1 MRITGKTGI
10 MFVLAHPVG
19 HVRASDV
26 LNRYFEAQGLDFATS
41 ALEVAPEALGT
52 VLDGIRAMGNVAG
65 FGVTI
70 PHKIAVIRHLDAI
83 TEEARRCGAVNFV
96 RREADGSLLGTNL
109 DGAGFVTGLRAA
121 GIEPAG
127 KNILQLGA
135 GGAGRAVAFALA
147 AAGAGALTILNRDEA
162 KAWELVRAVAA
173 AFPKLEVRTESSPQ
187 ETLDVLVNTTSL
199 GMKPDD
205 PLPCDPE
212 LIARAQVVCD
222 IVMNPPE
229 TKLLAVASRSGRSV
243 VPGRAMLDAQ
253 MELVAKF
260 LKIH

>member
-19 HVRASDV
+19 HVRASAV
-26 LNRYFEAQGLDFATS
+26 LNEYFQARGLDFA
-41 ALEVAPEALGT
+41 AAPLQVAPEDLGI
-52 VLDGIRAMGNVAG
+52 VLDGIRAMSNVAG

-96 RREADGSLLGTNL
+96 RREADGNLIGTNL
-109 DGAGFVTGLRAA
+109 DGVGFVTGLRAA
-121 GIEPAG
+121 GVGPAG
-127 KNILQLGA
+127 KSILQLGA

-147 AAGAGALTILNRDEA
+147 AAGAGVLTIANRDGT
-162 KAWELVRAVAA
+162 KARELARAVATGFPTVEVHAGNA
-173 AFPKLEVRTESSPQ
+173 ARGPFDL
-187 ETLDVLVNTTSL
+187 LVNTTSL

-205 PLPCDPE
+205 PLPFDLE
-212 LIARAQVVCD
+212 LVEHTPVIAD
-222 IVMNPPE
+222 IVMTPPE
-229 TKLLAVASRSGRSV
+229 TKLLATASRAGRAV

-253 MELVAKF
+253 MDLVAKF